1 MDKNN
6 LKILIIGSGG
16 REHALVWKISK
27 SKRVGKIYC
36 APGNAGTSQI
46 AQNIPVDSLDVKGL
60 IKFAKNEKIDLTFV
74 GPEAPLIEG
83 IVDKFRKNKLVI
95 IGPDRKSARIEGSKI
110 FAKKLMIKYGI
121 PTAGFKVFTDFKRAD
136 NFAKTSRYPLVV
148 KADGQCLGKGVLV
161 ARNYDEAQKFLKKLL
176 LDKIFGEHGAKVII
190 EEYLT
195 GQEVSFMAAT
205 DGVDFVSL
213 LTSQDHKRIRDNDR
227 GQNTGGMG
235 AYTPVPFIDQKL
247 IQRIENEIVKP
258 TLKAM
263 RKEGSLYQ
271 GILYPGLIL
280 TKDGPKVLEFNCRLG
295 DPETQPV
302 LSLLKTDLIDVF
314 EAIQKRQVNKLKL
327 SWYKGFAVC
336 LVITSKGYPGKYE
349 QGIPITFARAALA
362 NTVTIF
368 HSGTKGIRD
377 KIVTSG
383 GRVLGITGWGKNLK
397 EAIRYTYNSIEKK
410 AAYFPGMQFRH
421 DIGQKGLQ
429 KELWQ

>member
-1 MDKNN
+1 MVEKK
-6 LKILIIGSGG
+6 LSILIVGSGG
-16 REHALVWKISK
+16 REHALVWKLAQSK
-27 SKRVGKIYC
+27 KIEKIYC
-36 APGNAGTSQI
+36 APGNTGTSLVG
-46 AQNIPVDSLDVKGL
+46 QNIAVNSSDISGL
-60 IKFAKNEKIDLTFV
+60 IKFAKNEKIDLTFI

-95 IGPDRKSARIEGSKI
+95 IGPDRKAARIEGSKI

-121 PTAGFKVFTDFKRAD
+121 PTAGFKVFTDFKKAD
-136 NFAKTSRYPLVV
+136 YFAKTSKYPLVV

-161 ARNYDEAQKFLKKLL
+161 ARNYNEAEKFLKKLL
-176 LDKIFGEHGAKVII
+176 HDKIFGEQGAKVII

-195 GQEVSFMAAT
+195 GQEISFMAAT
-205 DGVDFVSL
+205 DGVDFVSF
-213 LTSQDHKRIRDNDR
+213 LTSQDHKRISDNDR

-258 TLKAM
+258 TLSAM
-263 RKEGSLYQ
+263 RKEGCLYQ

-302 LSLLKTDLIDVF
+302 LSLLKTDLMDVF
-314 EAIQKRQVNKLKL
+314 EAIQKRKVNKLKL
-327 SWYKGFAVC
+327 SWHKGFAVC
-336 LVITSKGYPGKYE
+336 VVIASKGYPGKYE

-362 NTVTIF
+362 KGVVIF
-368 HSGTKGIRD
+368 HSGTKKSGN
-377 KIVTSG
+377 KIITNG
-383 GRVLGITGWGKNLK
+383 GRVLGINGWGKSLK
-397 EAIRYTYNSIEKK
+397 EAIRYTYKSIGKK
-410 AAYFPGMQFRH
+410 VAYFPGMQFRH
-421 DIGQKGLQ
+421 DIGQKGLK